1 VSAERGGIK
10 VTAGRPAKKGPLWRS
25 GHESRRALYPPRNRP
40 SKFSAAMRVPRY
52 RFDPCDARVARR
64 VLFGNTAR
72 LSSAA
77 RLFMDR

>member
-1 VSAERGGIK
+1 
-10 VTAGRPAKKGPLWRS
+10 
-25 GHESRRALYPPRNRP
+25 
-40 SKFSAAMRVPRY
+40 MRVRRY